1 MDIKAATGS
10 DLPALV
16 KLHDAA
22 FGTPHEGKLVRD
34 LHEADLAAISL
45 VAWDGAEVLGHIVF
59 SPLVIEVDNDTV
71 LGLALAPLAVA
82 PARQKRGIGTAL
94 MEAGLVAAAQH
105 GWQAVIV
112 LGNPSFYQRFGF
124 SPALAEGF
132 KTPFAG
138 PYLMALELSEGA
150 LSGRKGKIIY
160 AKPFAELG
168 AETPQSV
175 A

>member
-1 MDIKAATGS
+1 MDIKAANEA
-10 DLPALV
+10 DLPALI

-22 FGTPHEGKLVRD
+22 FGTPHEGRLVGD
-34 LHEADLAAISL
+34 LHHADLAAISL
-45 VAWDGAEVLGHIVF
+45 MAMEGAAILGHVVF
-59 SPLVIEVDNDTV
+59 SPLAIEVDNETV
-71 LGLALAPLAVA
+71 LGLALAPLAVT
-82 PARQKRGIGTAL
+82 PARQRQGIGTAL

-112 LGNPSFYQRFGF
+112 LGQPRFYERFGF
-124 SPALAEGF
+124 SPALARGF
-132 KTPFAG
+132 QTPFAG
-138 PYLMALELSEGA
+138 PYLMALELSEGT

-168 AETPQSV
+168 AEAPQTV

>member
-1 MDIKAATGS
+1 MDINAATKA
-10 DLPALV
+10 DLPAIT
-16 KLHDAA
+16 KLHDSA
-22 FGTPHEGKLVRD
+22 FGTPHEGKLAAD
-34 LHEADLAAISL
+34 LTHTDLAAISL
-45 VAWDGAEVLGHIVF
+45 VARVGDTIVGHILF
-59 SPLVIEVDNDTV
+59 SPLVIEIDDDAVM
-71 LGLALAPLAVA
+71 GLALAPLAVL
-82 PARQKRGIGTAL
+82 PAHQNRGIGTAL
-94 MEAGLVAAAQH
+94 TRAGLVAAAQH
-105 GWQAVIV
+105 GWQAVVV

-132 KTPFAG
+132 QTPFAG

-150 LSGRKGKIIY
+150 LSGRKGEIIY